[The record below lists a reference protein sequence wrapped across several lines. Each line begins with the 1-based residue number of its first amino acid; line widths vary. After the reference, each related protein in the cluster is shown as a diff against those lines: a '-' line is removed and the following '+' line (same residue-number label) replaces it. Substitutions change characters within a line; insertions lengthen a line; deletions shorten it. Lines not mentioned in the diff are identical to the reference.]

1 MPCERAV
8 SLSLREADWPNPAAR
23 CSGAGDVIGRRQSG
37 RDAASALRVAR
48 LPADR
53 DLLEAARAA
62 AARAL
67 ARYGPDPAAWPPALL
82 AAMQSQARP
91 ASVLRV
97 FLS

>member
-1 MPCERAV
+1 M
-8 SLSLREADWPNPAAR
+8 READWPNPAAR